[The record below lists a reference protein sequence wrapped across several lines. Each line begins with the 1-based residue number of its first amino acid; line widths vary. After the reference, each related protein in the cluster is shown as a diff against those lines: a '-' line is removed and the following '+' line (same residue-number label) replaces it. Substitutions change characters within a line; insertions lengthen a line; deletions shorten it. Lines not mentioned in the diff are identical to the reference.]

1 MPSTGFLKVQTL
13 TSRAELPVSG
23 ATVSVSMARAGG
35 GRELLNVQRTDES
48 GMTTLLSV
56 PTPELSNALAPELPR
71 GWTDVQI
78 AANVQLLS
86 NNHDPYDRQVL
97 TCRPVRICKGAWIG
111 AGASILPGVT
121 VGRHAIVGAASVV
134 THDVEDYAVVAGCPA
149 KTLRMRFRHGVSCS
163 DAVGGSV
170 SLSSV
175 CGRRAVP
182 DGKCGAG
189 HYRPGHP

>member
-78 AANVQLLS
+78 AASHPDYDGVVSRDVQ
-86 NNHDPYDRQVL
+86 
-97 TCRPVRICKGAWIG
+97 IF
-111 AGASILPGVT
+111 PGVT
-121 VGRHAIVGAASVV
+121 TLQTLRLVPRGGMP
-134 THDVEDYAVVAGCPA
+134 TDLGETEDYTTPPQD
-149 KTLRMRFRHGVSCS
+149 L
-163 DAVGGSV
+163 
-170 SLSSV
+170 
-175 CGRRAVP
+175 
-182 DGKCGAG
+182 
-189 HYRPGHP
+189 